1 MKPLYI
7 MLCLLLLPATGHGAV
22 LFQEKFEDT
31 NFSSRGWYDN
41 TALQIS
47 TVEHIPGSLSSAEFH
62 FTVGATKPASGGSI
76 RMSFA
81 DSDSVYVSYYVK
93 YGSNWTGSNKTYHPH
108 EFLLLT
114 NLDGSWTGPAYTY
127 LTAYVEQNEGEPLI
141 AIQDG
146 RNIDETRVGQDLTNV
161 TESRAV
167 AGCNG
172 DSDGYGNGDCY
183 LNGSVH
189 WNGKS
194 WRAGQIYFQDAQ
206 GQYYKNDWH
215 FIEAYVK
222 LNSIVNGKGMADGVI
237 KYWYDRVPVIDHGNV
252 VIRTG
257 QYPNMKFNQFMI
269 APYIGD
275 GSPIDQTFWVDDL
288 TVGTSIPTDTIA
300 PSAPSNLTAQ

>member
-1 MKPLYI
+1 MKRLYI
-7 MLCLLLLPATGHGAV
+7 ILCLLLLPATCYGAV
-22 LFQEKFEDT
+22 LFQEKFEDA

-41 TALQIS
+41 TALQLS
-47 TVEHIPGSLSSAEFH
+47 TVEHIQGSLSSAEFH

-76 RMSFA
+76 RMAIA
-81 DSDSVYVSYYVK
+81 DTDSVYVSYYVK
-93 YGSNWTGSNKTYHPH
+93 YGSSWTGSNKTYHPH

-146 RNIDETRVGQDLTNV
+146 RNVDETRVGQDLTNV

-172 DSDGYGNGDCY
+172 DSDGYGNGECY

-222 LNSIVNGKGMADGVI
+222 LNSIANGKGMADGVI
-237 KYWYDRVPVIDHGNV
+237 RYWYDRVPVINLSNV

-288 TVGTSIPTDTIA
+288 TVGTSIPTDTVA
-300 PSAPSNLTAQ
+300 PAAPSNLTAQ